1 MRHPVL
7 RSFVLTLLLLTFVGG
22 SWVSAA
28 AQTAPQPCPMA
39 MKMVMKAEAGPA
51 GLMKTGSPAKPM
63 PCDDGRPVCA
73 KRICGLIGTALPI
86 PPPTATP
93 LSFGIVQYVPIDSLG
108 GGRTIEPELFPPI
121 HV

>member
-7 RSFVLTLLLLTFVGG
+7 RSIVLALLLLTFVGG

-39 MKMVMKAEAGPA
+39 MKMAMKADSQAASSKATAPD
-51 GLMKTGSPAKPM
+51 KPM
-63 PCDDGRPVCA
+63 PCQDSAPGCA
-73 KRICGLIGTALPI
+73 KRICCLIGATLLI
-86 PPPTATP
+86 PSPTFAP
-93 LSFGIVQYVPIDSLG
+93 LSFGIVQYVAMDASQ
-108 GGRTIEPELFPPI
+108 GGRSIEPELFPPI

>member
-7 RSFVLTLLLLTFVGG
+7 RTLALALLLLTFVGG

-39 MKMVMKAEAGPA
+39 MKMAMKADTEVAGVMKA
-51 GLMKTGSPAKPM
+51 SNPAKPM
-63 PCDDGRPVCA
+63 PCQDSMLGCT
-73 KRICGLIGTALPI
+73 KRLCCLIGATLVIPTPAL
-86 PPPTATP
+86 TP
-93 LSFGIVQYVPIDSLG
+93 LSFGIMQYVPTTVPQ
-108 GGRTIEPELFPPI
+108 GGRSIEPELFPPI